1 MIKKPRPR
9 KSASSKWFAAVFL
22 SFSMVFCLVL
32 VPLCIYLQNTFS
44 DLELE
49 KFRKQLATGT
59 AQLEAVANGMLNV
72 SQALNQDSRFL
83 ICRYAH
89 PDYSS
94 VDIATRRQMRNT
106 FQGLMAAQPLVKDSA
121 LQFEQ
126 NVVITPYSIS
136 FQDRTVYYPDFFQCG
151 QLDYIQWVE
160 LLRENRNG
168 FLPVQHIR
176 TNSQE
181 YNAVIYALRWTE
193 TAYLYA
199 CIDVADLKKALVEP
213 SGSDGSYITLIRSD
227 GEVLYSDLPESE
239 TGYRTLSDSTS
250 IGGLQ
255 IEVHIPNHVFIKR
268 MQPAYLFIGLYA
280 LACLVLFIG
289 WVLIGTHVSSKPIR
303 KIISVLEK
311 SSNLQT
317 ENVSRDTA
325 KHGLPKTLW
334 EDFDRITDSIVRA
347 DRSISQYRSTID
359 TQQEILQARF
369 FEKAIAGRL
378 GAQEDIARFCSYF
391 PAFPE
396 EYRLL
401 MLNFK
406 PTAPD
411 PQPPI
416 CAGPL
421 LIVQS
426 FLKSVLP
433 GAYLQQF
440 SDTDLLLLIS
450 EDDYDSCSRILN
462 FMIANINREEP
473 LLAIRCV
480 ASDSFQRLEDLPLAY
495 RQLQDL
501 ECCSFADSAARI
513 CTAADQMQKS
523 VPPFHMTDLQTLY
536 TAVTYGNEP
545 MAMSKLE
552 ECSMH
557 LAAAQNSMLPRH
569 IYDLISA
576 MLICVKLEHPSLL
589 ASQEIPSYRAQ
600 ESLYGQLAP
609 VVRSFCQEIHRD
621 LQPGTDP
628 FAAELLQYI
637 DQHFM
642 EYSLCLNSLGQH
654 FNCSV
659 SKLQKA
665 VKSATGITIAN
676 YIEKKRMEKAVELL
690 AKKQKPV
697 AQIAAE
703 CGFASTNSFYKAFK
717 RSYGKAP
724 TENLILP
731 ET

>member
-1 MIKKPRPR
+1 MIKKVRAR
-9 KSASSKWFAAVFL
+9 KSASSKWFAVVFF

-32 VPLCIYLQNTFS
+32 VPLCVYLQNTFS
-44 DLELE
+44 NLELE
-49 KFRKQLATGT
+49 KVRKQLAAGT

-72 SQALNQDSRFL
+72 SQALNQDTRFL
-83 ICRYAH
+83 ICRYAY

-94 VDIATRRQMRNT
+94 VDIATRSQMRNT

-126 NVVITPYSIS
+126 NVVITPYSVS
-136 FQDRTVYYPDFFQCG
+136 FQDRTLYYPDFFQCG
-151 QLDYIQWVE
+151 QLDYAQWIE
-160 LLRENRNG
+160 LLQENRNG
-168 FLPVQHIR
+168 FLPVQCIR
-176 TNSQE
+176 TKSQE
-181 YNAVIYALRWTE
+181 YDAMIYALRWTE

-199 CIDVADLKKALVEP
+199 CIDVADLKKALLD
-213 SGSDGSYITLIRSD
+213 SDESYITLTRSD

-239 TGYRTLSDSTS
+239 TGYRTLSDGTS

-255 IEVHIPNHVFIKR
+255 IGVHIPNRVFVKR
-268 MQPAYLFIGLYA
+268 MRPAYLFIGLYA
-280 LACLVLFIG
+280 LVCLVLFVG

-303 KIISVLEK
+303 KIIGVLEK
-311 SSNLQT
+311 SSNLQGG
-317 ENVSRDTA
+317 TA
-325 KHGLPKTLW
+325 SGEPVKHGQTKTLW

-369 FEKAIAGRL
+369 FEKAIAGHL
-378 GAQEDIARFCSYF
+378 GAQEDIVRFCSYF

-401 MLNFK
+401 MLSFK
-406 PTAPD
+406 PAVPD
-411 PQPPI
+411 ARAV

-450 EDDYDSCSRILN
+450 EDDYDSCGRILN

-480 ASDSFQRLEDLPLAY
+480 ASDPFQRMEDLPQAY

-501 ECCSFADSAARI
+501 ECCSFADGAIRI

-552 ECSMH
+552 ECSVH
-557 LAAAQNSMLPRH
+557 LAAVQNSMLPRH

-600 ESLYGQLAP
+600 DPLFQQLAP
-609 VVRSFCQEIHRD
+609 VVRGFCREIHRD

-628 FAAELLQYI
+628 FAAELLQYM

-642 EYSLCLNSLGQH
+642 EYSLCLDSLGQH

-665 VKSATGITIAN
+665 VKAATGMTIAN
-676 YIEKKRMEKAVELL
+676 YIEKKRMEKAIKLL
-690 AKKQKPV
+690 ARKQKPV
-697 AQIAAE
+697 AQVAAE

-724 TENLILP
+724 TENLISP
-731 ET
+731 NTQSEF